1 MQRNFRFSSKQG
13 EEHPVSQL
21 IMKSVQILGQKSDAC
36 VLHIVKEVMS
46 AHDLTEQ
53 VCQPPSLPT
62 ARCNENLVLF
72 CLNSHGMFFFCSVL
86 VSLLIFCKAKV

>member
-53 VCQPPSLPT
+53 VCQLIPSLLLDRSIC
-62 ARCNENLVLF
+62 AHVFVLRKVTI
-72 CLNSHGMFFFCSVL
+72 FFLFAVC
-86 VSLLIFCKAKV
+86 